1 MRIIVHS
8 AFCIQTMGFG
18 ASGTPPPTRVSC
30 SYNGVRGVVDAA
42 PYTGMPFR
50 VVARAISPQAGCVA
64 WTRLQRRGVR
74 GVVDAAPYTGMPFRV
89 VARAISPQAGCVVLT
104 RSQRWGAAGFALRQ
118 IAFVPNAGAMWAYF
132 VTLRVRP
139 LRWGADG
146 NVPSLQALLSAK
158 RADVGILRDSASSA
172 PTGFTLPRS

>member
-1 MRIIVHS
+1 
-8 AFCIQTMGFG
+8 
-18 ASGTPPPTRVSC
+18 
-30 SYNGVRGVVDAA
+30 
-42 PYTGMPFR
+42 
-50 VVARAISPQAGCVA
+50 GCVA
-64 WTRLQRRGVR
+64 WIRFQRRGVR

-89 VARAISPQAGCVVLT
+89 VARAISPQAGRVVLT

-146 NVPSLQALLSAK
+146 RVPSLWGNADGRVPSLRGNADGRVPSLRGNADGNVPSL
-158 RADVGILRDSASSA
+158 RGNADGR
-172 PTGFTLPRS
+172 